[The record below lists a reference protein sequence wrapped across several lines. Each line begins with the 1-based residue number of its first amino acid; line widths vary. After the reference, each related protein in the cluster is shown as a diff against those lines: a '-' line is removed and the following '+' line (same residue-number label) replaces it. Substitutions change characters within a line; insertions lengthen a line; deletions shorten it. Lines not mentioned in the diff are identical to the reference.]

1 MKATL
6 LILASVASISLVA
19 QNNFKKQL
27 PEQIKYTASIV
38 DETFGITIYEKLNM
52 VLGGDSVRKEGGY
65 VVQNWKE
72 DFYENGQML
81 HRGFYIDGQ
90 LKVYKNYYPDGQLER
105 DFVNVDGYRSKCTL
119 YYPNGKIKSQVTY
132 NEGAPLVWSDYFDN
146 GNIQY
151 YEEYDKKM
159 LFHVAKRSYYK
170 NGQAESLMELI
181 DKKKLTYSQNEF
193 YETGTKRVVGSLRY
207 DMDIFDY
214 YKTGKWI
221 YFGNTGTPTK
231 EELYNDGKITKT
243 TNL

>member
-38 DETFGITIYEKLNM
+38 DETFGITIYEKLNLD
-52 VLGGDSVRKEGGY
+52 LGGDSVRKEGGY

-72 DFYENGQML
+72 DFYENGQLL
-81 HRGFYIDGQ
+81 HKGFYIDGQ

-105 DFVNVDGYRSKCTL
+105 DFVNVDGYHSKCTL
-119 YYPNGKIKSQVTY
+119 YFPNGKIKSQVTY
-132 NEGAPLVWSDYFDN
+132 YEGAPLVWSDYFDN

-159 LFHVAKRSYYK
+159 LFHIAKRSYYK

-181 DKKKLTYSQNEF
+181 DKKKLTYTQNEF
-193 YETGTKRVVGSLRY
+193 YETGNKRVVGSLIY
-207 DMDIFDY
+207 DMNVFDY

-221 YFGNTGTPTK
+221 YFGNSGAPTK
-231 EELYNDGKITKT
+231 EELYNNGKITNT
-243 TNL
+243 INL

>member
-1 MKATL
+1 M
-6 LILASVASISLVA
+6 
-19 QNNFKKQL
+19 NFKPLFFTLIFCFSFLFSIAQKSNLTSNYEIPHYTCDYHRLDVTQWL
-27 PEQIKYTASIV
+27 TGTARKLDANGIVMNNNQYHPLGIVHFGMLSYNYFVDTKDSVYYHHFINQIKYFKDTS
-38 DETFGITIYEKLNM
+38 
-52 VLGGDSVRKEGGY
+52 
-65 VVQNWKE
+65 
-72 DFYENGQML
+72 
-81 HRGFYIDGQ
+81 
-90 LKVYKNYYPDGQLER
+90 KV
-105 DFVNVDGYRSKCTL
+105 
-119 YYPNGKIKSQVTY
+119 
-132 NEGAPLVWSDYFDN
+132 DYFDN

-221 YFGNTGTPTK
+221 YFGNTGTPSK